1 MKRLVSAI
9 ASLFLAISVHSQDV
23 IAPEYVSIDCPAGD
37 ISLQLKPD
45 HTFVL
50 VLKHWDAKAQTHSKT
65 ETLDGSWSYTGD
77 ILVLKSRG
85 NISYR
90 RSKASMKVGDKAA
103 EIDSFAWQS
112 SAGPTF
118 ADRYMLVERVAVDS
132 LFKSAIPIR

>member
-1 MKRLVSAI
+1 MKRLFSVI
-9 ASLFLAISVHSQDV
+9 ASLFLAVPVHSKEV
-23 IAPEYVSIDCPAGD
+23 VALEYVSIDCPAGD
-37 ISLQLKPD
+37 ISLQLNPD

-50 VLKHWDAKAQTHSKT
+50 VVNHWDAKALTHSKT
-65 ETLDGSWSYTGD
+65 EALDGSWSYTGD

-90 RSKASMKVGDKAA
+90 RSEASMKVGDRAA

-112 SAGPTF
+112 STSPTF
-118 ADRYMLVERVAVDS
+118 ADRYMLVERIAVDS